1 MKKFLLSMAVLA
13 VGAMSVSAG
22 EVLQYDL
29 KFGPDYNQNSVQNYK
44 TDWTVKCGTTVW
56 NMSAFNNNQ
65 NKWDGFVRAGNKSYT
80 TVASIVNAEAW
91 SQEINQIVINA
102 KKNSADEND
111 KVTTAKV
118 ELLSSL
124 TATTATATY
133 DITDDVNSLGSTTS
147 DIVVNIT
154 NPVANMYYR
163 IVLDMP
169 LNSNNGWFEL
179 HGVKYYVES
188 SLQDPEISFPQLE
201 YTAHLGQ
208 AFESPKATTVSDGAV
223 TYTSSNEEVAT
234 VNAETGEI
242 TLVAVGTTTIT
253 ATVAETSTYFSS
265 YASYELTVIDPNAQN
280 PVWSWN
286 KSTTGSI
293 EPFTSILVGDNTLDP
308 WTYDNRFGLKGSAY
322 KSGSA
327 NATEAIAASPVIDL
341 SNHKDLV
348 LNFRQA
354 ANQYKD
360 NGTMIEVSEF
370 PDYAVIVARVAGAEE
385 WAEVAKAKAPA
396 SFSWDFYDN
405 EEIDLSAY
413 NNKKIQIGFKYISTA
428 TMAGTWEIDN
438 IVVSGKVGTGV
449 AQITVDENV
458 APVYYNM
465 QGVRV
470 ANPEKGLYIEV
481 RGNKSRK
488 VIF

>member
-102 KKNSADEND
+102 KKNAAGAND
-111 KVTTAKV
+111 MVTTAKV

-154 NPVANMYYR
+154 NPAANMYYR

-169 LNSNNGWFEL
+169 LNSTNGWFEL

-188 SLQDPEISFPQLE
+188 SLQNPEISFPQLE

-223 TYTSSNEEVAT
+223 TYASSNEEVAT

-242 TLVAVGTTTIT
+242 TLVAAGTTTIT
-253 ATVAETSTYFSS
+253 ATVAETSTFISS

-286 KSTTGSI
+286 KSTTGSL
-293 EPFTSILVGDNTLDP
+293 EPFTSILVGDNTFDP
-308 WTYDNRFGLKGSAY
+308 WSYDSRYGLKGSAY
-322 KSGSA
+322 KGA
-327 NATEAIAASPVIDL
+327 VNETVAIAASPVIDL
-341 SNHKDLV
+341 SNYMDLM

-354 ANQYKD
+354 ANNYKN
-360 NGTMIEVSEF
+360 NGTMVCF
-370 PDYAVIVARVAGAEE
+370 PH
-385 WAEVAKAKAPA
+385 
-396 SFSWDFYDN
+396 
-405 EEIDLSAY
+405 
-413 NNKKIQIGFKYISTA
+413 
-428 TMAGTWEIDN
+428 
-438 IVVSGKVGTGV
+438 
-449 AQITVDENV
+449 
-458 APVYYNM
+458 
-465 QGVRV
+465 
-470 ANPEKGLYIEV
+470 
-481 RGNKSRK
+481 
-488 VIF
+488 

>member
-13 VGAMSVSAG
+13 VGASAMAAETSYTIEFKTRADNNG
-22 EVLQYDL
+22 ANFTDESTISDVVASGAEYLSAIASTNLCANGQFGL
-29 KFGPDYNQNSVQNYK
+29 KIG
-44 TDWTVKCGTTVW
+44 
-56 NMSAFNNNQ
+56 Q
-65 NKWDGFVRAGNKSYT
+65 NKKNG
-80 TVASIVNAEAW
+80 SIELTL
-91 SQEINQIVINA
+91 SD
-102 KKNSADEND
+102 KG
-111 KVTTAKV
+111 KVTPSKV
-118 ELLSSL
+118 ELLVSANKNPQGLTFKFNGTAYALESTNVKDVYATISVTGYTAPITSL
-124 TATTATATY
+124 SFARDNQTE
-133 DITDDVNSLGSTTS
+133 NSPEGFIFVKSVT
-147 DIVVNIT
+147 V
-154 NPVANMYYR
+154 YYEA
-163 IVLDMP
+163 D
-169 LNSNNGWFEL
+169 G
-179 HGVKYYVES
+179 
-188 SLQDPEISFPQLE
+188 QDPEISFPQLE

-242 TLVAVGTTTIT
+242 TLVAAGTTTIT

-286 KSTTGSI
+286 KSTTGSL
-293 EPFTSILVGDNTLDP
+293 EPFTSILVGDNTFDP
-308 WTYDNRFGLKGSAY
+308 WTYDDRFGLKGSAY

-341 SNHKDLV
+341 SNHMDLV

-360 NGTMIEVSEF
+360 NGELIEVSEF
-370 PDYAVIVARVAGAEE
+370 PNYAIIVARVAGAEE
-385 WAEVAKAKAPA
+385 WTEVAKATAPA
-396 SFSWDFYDN
+396 SFSWNFYDN

-413 NNKKIQIGFKYISTA
+413 NNKKIQFGFKYISTA
-428 TMAGTWEIDN
+428 TMAGTWEINN

>member
-13 VGAMSVSAG
+13 VGASAMAAETSYTIEFKTRADNNG
-22 EVLQYDL
+22 ANFTTETALADVASSGSDYLSAIASTDL
-29 KFGPDYNQNSVQNYK
+29 CANGMYGLKVG
-44 TDWTVKCGTTVW
+44 
-56 NMSAFNNNQ
+56 Q
-65 NKWDGFVRAGNKSYT
+65 NKKNG
-80 TVASIVNAEAW
+80 SIELTL
-91 SQEINQIVINA
+91 SD
-102 KKNSADEND
+102 KG
-111 KVTTAKV
+111 KVTPTKV
-118 ELLSSL
+118 ELKVSANKNPAALEFQFNGTAYALESSNKNDTYATIEVNGYTAPISSL
-124 TATTATATY
+124 TFARANATS
-133 DITDDVNSLGSTTS
+133 NTTEGFIYVKS
-147 DIVVNIT
+147 VTV
-154 NPVANMYYR
+154 YYEA
-163 IVLDMP
+163 D
-169 LNSNNGWFEL
+169 G
-179 HGVKYYVES
+179 
-188 SLQDPEISFPQLE
+188 QDPEISFPQLE

-223 TYTSSNEEVAT
+223 TYTSSNEEAAT

-265 YASYELTVIDPNAQN
+265 YASYELTVVDPNALN

-286 KSTTGSI
+286 KTTTGSI
-293 EPFTSILVGDNTLDP
+293 EPFTSILVGDNTFDP

-327 NATEAIAASPVIDL
+327 NETVAIAASPVIDL

-360 NGTMIEVSEF
+360 NGELIEVSEF
-370 PDYAVIVARVAGAEE
+370 PNYAIIVARVAGAEE
-385 WAEVAKAKAPA
+385 WTEVAKATAPA
-396 SFSWDFYDN
+396 SFSWNFYDN

-413 NNKKIQIGFKYISTA
+413 NNKKIQFGFKYISTA

>member
-13 VGAMSVSAG
+13 VGASAMAAETSYTIEFKTRADNNG
-22 EVLQYDL
+22 ANFTVDTPLADVASSGSDYLSAIASTDL
-29 KFGPDYNQNSVQNYK
+29 CANGMYGLKVG
-44 TDWTVKCGTTVW
+44 
-56 NMSAFNNNQ
+56 Q
-65 NKWDGFVRAGNKSYT
+65 NKKNG
-80 TVASIVNAEAW
+80 SIELTL
-91 SQEINQIVINA
+91 SD
-102 KKNSADEND
+102 KG
-111 KVTTAKV
+111 KVTPTKV
-118 ELLSSL
+118 ELKVSANKNPDGLEFQFNGTAYALESTNVKDVYATISVTGYTAPITSLSFARDNQ
-124 TATTATATY
+124 TE
-133 DITDDVNSLGSTTS
+133 NSPEGFIFVKSVT
-147 DIVVNIT
+147 V
-154 NPVANMYYR
+154 YYEA
-163 IVLDMP
+163 D
-169 LNSNNGWFEL
+169 G
-179 HGVKYYVES
+179 
-188 SLQDPEISFPQLE
+188 QDPEISFPQLE

-242 TLVAVGTTTIT
+242 TLVAAGTTTIT

-286 KSTTGSI
+286 KTTTGSM

-308 WTYDNRFGLKGSAY
+308 WSYDNRYGLKGSAY

-341 SNHKDLV
+341 SNHMDLV

-360 NGTMIEVSEF
+360 NGELIEVSEF
-370 PDYAVIVARVAGAEE
+370 PNYAIIVARVAGAEE
-385 WAEVAKAKAPA
+385 WTEVAKATAPA
-396 SFSWDFYDN
+396 SFSWNLYDN

-413 NNKKIQIGFKYISTA
+413 NNKKIQFGFKYISTA